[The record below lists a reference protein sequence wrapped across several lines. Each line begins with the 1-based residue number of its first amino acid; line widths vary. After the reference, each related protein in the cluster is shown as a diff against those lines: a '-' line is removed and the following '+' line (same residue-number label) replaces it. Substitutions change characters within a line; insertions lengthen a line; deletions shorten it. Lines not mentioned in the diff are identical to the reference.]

1 MIRYIILIATLFA
14 LLPQLRGQDCIFNMY
29 IRQGSQYYFSTYYQ
43 DYSKSKPLQ
52 DTCIQNMNGK
62 PYQFYVFKD
71 GIIQEEKLYYNPNN
85 TLTIEFKRVKHDSV
99 FAEMFSYDNQNRIR
113 QHVSYYYDKG
123 NHRCMKDELYYNGV
137 LNQVSY
143 FRSVHSKELVAAKLE
158 PRPEHLIDSEGYTD
172 FQVQINEELNYY
184 TTGELKSRQQ
194 YRYVVSNNPNSYDSK
209 TGSFT
214 EYYENG
220 KIKGT
225 GFYTQGANDK
235 KHTHYYP
242 DGRIQRELYFEG
254 GMFVGVW
261 KTYYPDGKI
270 ESVTDN
276 DPKYGPN
283 MGHEIRYYPSGQIA
297 YERKIEFY
305 GKGFQVSYYENGN
318 PKDWKRYEY
327 GPREVVEE
335 RSYYEN
341 GQLTHLSYLRPQND
355 TQSVVYYSNGNLC
368 RISLQR
374 QNGEHDFREYY
385 ENGQIKTNQQV
396 RKVDD
401 KTHQVRVTYYL
412 NGNIESKIIYH
423 PESRDELLN
432 WSDGTLKTE
441 KHYKG
446 TLLNGIWKER
456 DSTGRITK
464 ECNYKDGY
472 KSSKSC
478 TFEMPK
484 LPELTQQEKR
494 SLRVIINS
502 HHACSYYNNRDTV
515 MLTEKDLNAQTEAL
529 IQLYRFQKFH
539 NKAWALDTTAKAP
552 DFTYI
557 VMIPEGIYRRDQKQ
571 IDAVFAANGWNV
583 KLKIEGGYA
592 SGNFKSGNYYNISW
606 FNVKFDKIFEPNSGY
621 ITIQS
626 TCAMVGFELDYT
638 GALPRISSVTRFH
651 SGWMISI
658 WWWGNS
664 NNYSI
669 YDSGEVELYNGIGTP
684 PSLLLTEQQYINIP
698 KW

>member
-1 MIRYIILIATLFA
+1 MTRYIILFATLFA
-14 LLPQLRGQDCIFNMY
+14 LLPQLRGQDCIFNEH
-29 IRQGSQYYFSTYYQ
+29 IRKGSQYYFSTFYQ
-43 DYSKSKPLQ
+43 DYSKSTPLQ
-52 DTCIQNMNGK
+52 DTCMQYMNGK
-62 PYQFYVFKD
+62 PYRFYVFKD

-99 FAEMFSYDNQNRIR
+99 FAEMYSYDNQNRIR
-113 QHVSYYYDKG
+113 QHVTYYYDKG

-137 LNQVSY
+137 LNQVRY
-143 FRSVHSKELVAAKLE
+143 FRSVHSKELAEAKLE

-184 TTGELKSRQQ
+184 TTGELQSRQQ
-194 YRYVVSNNPNSYDSK
+194 FRYVVSNNPNSYDSK

-225 GFYTQGANDK
+225 GYYTQGANDK

-305 GKGFQVSYYENGN
+305 GKGYQVSYYENGN

-327 GPREVVEE
+327 GPSEVAEE

-355 TQSVVYYSNGNLC
+355 TQSVVYYSTGNLC
-368 RISLQR
+368 RINILR
-374 QNGEHDFREYY
+374 KNGEHDFREYY

-423 PESRDELLN
+423 PDSRDELLN

-441 KHYKG
+441 KHYSNN
-446 TLLNGIWKER
+446 LLNGIWKER

-464 ECNYKDGY
+464 ECKYKDGY

-494 SLRVIINS
+494 SLRVMINS

-515 MLTEKDLNAQTEAL
+515 MLTNKELEEQTEAL
-529 IQLYRFQKFH
+529 IRLYSYCKFH
-539 NKAWALDTTAKAP
+539 GKPWKLDSTAKNK

-557 VMIPEGIYRRDQKQ
+557 VMIPEGIYRRDKKQ
-571 IDAVFAANGWNV
+571 IDAVFASNGWNV

-592 SGNFKSGNYYNISW
+592 SGNFNSSNFYNISW
-606 FNVKFDKIFEPNSGY
+606 FNVQFAKIFEPNSGY

-626 TCAMVGFELDYT
+626 ACTMIGLDMYFYNETRINSISRFE
-638 GALPRISSVTRFH
+638 
-651 SGWMISI
+651 SGWRIDIS
-658 WWWGNS
+658 WWGNN
-664 NNYSI
+664 NNYTI

-684 PSLLLTEQQYINIP
+684 RELLMTEQQYINVP